1 MKSKFILSVF
11 AVSLFFFGCQD
22 EKKEETENGK
32 TLGSL
37 YISSAQPNPGD
48 ELQIRYTIPEGEN
61 AEDVSGYYY
70 YFVNSEVYPK
80 DLDLKDSMGIMET
93 TLQVPDS
100 ATAIAFNFKLSDS
113 FDSNSK
119 KGYVLPLYT
128 EDGEIVRGGKAS
140 EGFYHLWV
148 QNFGVETEQDSALVM
163 IGTEIEK
170 YPELRREWDQ
180 TYSWRLYREDSS
192 KGEAYI
198 KDRLA
203 YYSGLENPTEAD
215 YSAMIQ
221 MQRILQNKEEVDSLQ
236 MIAAEKFPMGETAK
250 TNYFM
255 KFRQTADLQK
265 QEDMLAEYDSKFGDY
280 SYKDLMVQTVANTYL
295 KNGNE
300 EKFLEISKK
309 ISDKESLAMLY
320 NNAAWN
326 LAEKGKN
333 LDFAEKISKR
343 SLELLQAAQDT
354 PESKPEILTQNQYLD
369 NLDSSYEMYAD
380 TYAYILFKQGKT
392 EEALSYQKLAVGDG
406 KSSDVNE
413 RYVQYLIAANN
424 WEMAQKT
431 AARYIKE
438 NVATA
443 KTKEYFKKAYTKNT
457 GSEEG
462 FQAKLAS
469 LEKEARA
476 KTLSKIKSEML
487 NEPAPKFSMMDAN
500 GKEVSLES
508 LKGKT
513 VILDFWATWCGPC
526 KASFPGMQ
534 IAVEK
539 YKNNPDVAFFFV
551 NTFESGKSPEDR
563 QKMVADF
570 IEKNDYDFHVLFD
583 PLEKE
588 GGRTYATAEKF
599 GITGIPTKIIIG
611 PDGILKFKEV
621 GYGGN
626 NERMVQK
633 IGMMI
638 ELSKS

>member
-11 AVSLFFFGCQD
+11 AGSLFFFGCQD
-22 EKKEETENGK
+22 ENKKEAENGK

-37 YISSAQPNPGD
+37 YISSAKPNPGD
-48 ELQIRYTIPEGEN
+48 ELQIRYTVPDGEN
-61 AEDVSGYYY
+61 ADNIAGYYY
-70 YFVNSEVYPK
+70 YFVNSEVYPQ
-80 DLDLKDSMGIMET
+80 DLELKDSMGIMET
-93 TLQVPDS
+93 TLQIPDS

-113 FDSNSK
+113 FDSNNK

-128 EDGEIVRGGKAS
+128 EEGEIVRGGKAS

-148 QNFGVETEQDSALVM
+148 QNFGVETEQDSALAM
-163 IGTEIEK
+163 IGSEIEK
-170 YPELRREWDQ
+170 YPELRSEWDQ
-180 TYSWRLYREDSS
+180 AYAWRLYRDDPS

-198 KDRLA
+198 NDRLA
-203 YYSGLENPTEAD
+203 YYSGLKNPSEAD
-215 YSAMIQ
+215 YAAMIQ
-221 MQRILQNKEEVDSLQ
+221 MHRILDHKKEVDSLQ
-236 MIAAEKFPMGETAK
+236 TLAVENFPKGEVAK

-255 KFRQTADLQK
+255 KFRQTADLEK
-265 QEDMLAEYDSKFGDY
+265 QEEILAEYDSKFGDD

-300 EKFLEISKK
+300 EKFLEISKN

-333 LDFAEKISKR
+333 LDFAEKISKQ
-343 SLELLQAAQDT
+343 SLELVQAAKDS
-354 PESKPEILTQNQYLD
+354 PEGKPEILTENQYVD

-406 KSSDVNE
+406 ESSDVNE
-413 RYVQYLIAANN
+413 RYVQYLIAAKN

-431 AARYIKE
+431 AAKYIKE

-443 KTKEYFKKAYTKNT
+443 KTKEYFKKAYTENT

-462 FQAKLAS
+462 FQAKLSS
-469 LEKEARA
+469 LEKEAHA
-476 KTLSKIKSEML
+476 KTLSKVKKEML
-487 NEPAPKFSMMDAN
+487 NEPAPKFSMMDAE
-500 GKEVSLES
+500 GREVSLES

-534 IAVEK
+534 TAVEK
-539 YKNNPDVAFFFV
+539 YKDNPEVAFFFV
-551 NTFESGKSPEDR
+551 NTFESGKSPEHR

-570 IEKNDYDFHVLFD
+570 IEKHDYDFHVLFD

-588 GGRTYATAEKF
+588 GGRTYVTAEKF

-611 PDGILKFKEV
+611 PDGNLKFKEV

-638 ELSKS
+638 DLSKS